1 LAFARAEIAAGAD
14 LIAIGDAAASLV
26 GPQIYVSVVWP
37 YEKKMVDA
45 IHAMGAPVRLHIC
58 GDTRAILE
66 GVGLLGCE
74 LVDLDY
80 LTGTI
85 Q

>member
-1 LAFARAEIAAGAD
+1 
-14 LIAIGDAAASLV
+14 
-26 GPQIYVSVVWP
+26 
-37 YEKKMVDA
+37 MVDA